1 MTEINSYLNDGAN
14 WQAQAVL
21 AYLRWDSSEIL
32 SKTWSDKQHCYTAT
46 LKVGRYEN
54 CREQGYVFTI
64 EYNGEQRHY
73 AVYEHRN
80 SDSLIVLIANGFS
93 MDTPSVEFMWKEHTD
108 ENGNTS
114 KYGYDKSFGWAEIT
128 KCCDFLEEDMK
139 TFIDE
144 IIEKEK
150 K

>member
-1 MTEINSYLNDGAN
+1 MTEIKSYFNDGAN

-21 AYLRWDSSEIL
+21 AYLRWDNSEIL
-32 SKTWSDKQHCYTAT
+32 LKTWSDNYHRYMAT
-46 LKVGRYEN
+46 LKVERYEN
-54 CREQGYVFTI
+54 GREQGYVFTI
-64 EYNGEQRHY
+64 EYNGNQRHY

-80 SDSLIVLIANGFS
+80 SDALIVLIANGFS
-93 MDTPSVEFMWKEHTD
+93 MNTPNVDFMWKEHAD
-108 ENGNTS
+108 ENGHTS
-114 KYGYDKSFGWAEIT
+114 KYDYDKSFGWAEIT

-139 TFIDE
+139 HFIDE